1 MLKTVLTT
9 TARGHSGPPSV
20 IFPLNYSRRVPLAAF
35 AGLLVLTLA
44 LTAQDTQRTATFSS
58 NTNLVVIDV
67 YARDKSGKPITT
79 LTKDD
84 FVILEDGK
92 PQVISVFELQHLDT
106 ELLPPI
112 EDAPR
117 TLVDRTKPAPP

>member
-1 MLKTVLTT
+1 MPLSKTT
-9 TARGHSGPPSV
+9 
-20 IFPLNYSRRVPLAAF
+20 IAF
-35 AGLLVLTLA
+35 LVALA

-117 TLVDRTKPAPP
+117 TLVDRTKPAPPSAPARHAPPVPTPSGSI

>member
-1 MLKTVLTT
+1 MQLSKTT
-9 TARGHSGPPSV
+9 
-20 IFPLNYSRRVPLAAF
+20 IFFLLA
-35 AGLLVLTLA
+35 VV

-67 YARDKSGKPITT
+67 YARDQSGKPITT

-84 FVILEDGK
+84 FIILEDGK
-92 PQVISVFELQHLDT
+92 PQAISVFELQHLDT

-117 TLVDRTKPAPP
+117 TLVDRTKPAPPRAPQTPPVPTPSGSIRFQ

>member
-1 MLKTVLTT
+1 MPLTKTTVAFL
-9 TARGHSGPPSV
+9 
-20 IFPLNYSRRVPLAAF
+20 LA
-35 AGLLVLTLA
+35 VV

-67 YARDKSGKPITT
+67 YARDKSDKPITT

-117 TLVDRTKPAPP
+117 TLVDRTKPAPAPAPTTPHAPPVPTPS